1 MSAPQ
6 VWLEGQPEGGI
17 SVLDRGLHYGEGLFE
32 TIACLNA
39 RARLLALHL
48 ERLALG
54 CERLHLPNPGTDT
67 LRRRIEQVAAE
78 LPRSLVKVLLTRGPA
93 RARGYRW
100 GAEQGTCAIMRY
112 AWPEPDAAAPRTGAR
127 VRLAAMRLGE
137 NPVLAGLKHCNR
149 LEQVLAA
156 NEAASAEADEALMFS
171 TGGELICGTMTNV
184 FLIDRAGGAPR
195 IRTPEIRTCGVAGVM
210 RRAVLREATRAGLP
224 IDQAVLRREDLAA
237 AHEVFLTN
245 ARVGL
250 WPVRVLAGRELPDG
264 PVTAQLAA
272 LMQPLLEA
280 PADG

>member
-1 MSAPQ
+1 MSAPV
-6 VWLEGQPEGGI
+6 VWLEGHPEGGV
-17 SVLDRGLHYGEGLFE
+17 SALDRGLHYGEGLFE
-32 TIACLNA
+32 TIACLQG
-39 RARLLALHL
+39 RPRLLALHL

-54 CERLHLPNPGTDT
+54 CERLHLPNPGSEA

-78 LPRSLVKVLLTRGPA
+78 WPRSIVKVLLTRGPA

-100 GAEQGTCAIMRY
+100 GGEPGTCAIMRY
-112 AWPEPDAAAPRTGAR
+112 AWPEQDAAVLRTGAR
-127 VRLAAMRLGE
+127 VRIAAMRLGE

-156 NEAASAEADEALMFS
+156 NEAGSAETDEALMFS

-195 IRTPEIRTCGVAGVM
+195 IRTPEIRACGVAGVM
-210 RRAVLREATRAGLP
+210 RRALLREAARAGMPIVQAVLREA
-224 IDQAVLRREDLAA
+224 DLAA

-250 WPVRVLAGRELPDG
+250 WPVRVLAERELPVG
-264 PVTAQLAA
+264 PVTAQLAE